1 MMMYKEVE
9 VGLCSFLTW
18 AEGGQASGLFYAV
31 GADARQRNAL
41 AVSMRW
47 EAG

>member
-1 MMMYKEVE
+1 MMYKEVE
-9 VGLCSFLTW
+9 VGLRSFITW
-18 AEGGQASGLFYAV
+18 AVGGQASGLFHAV
-31 GADARQRNAL
+31 VAETRQRNAL

>member
-1 MMMYKEVE
+1 MMMYKDVE
-9 VGLCSFLTW
+9 VGLCSFLSW
-18 AEGGQASGLFYAV
+18 AVGGQASGLFHAV
-31 GADARQRNAL
+31 GAETRQRNAL

>member
-1 MMMYKEVE
+1 MMYKDME
-9 VGLCSFLTW
+9 VGLHSFVTW
-18 AEGGQASGLFYAV
+18 AAGGQASGLFHAV
-31 GADARQRNAL
+31 VAETRQRNAL